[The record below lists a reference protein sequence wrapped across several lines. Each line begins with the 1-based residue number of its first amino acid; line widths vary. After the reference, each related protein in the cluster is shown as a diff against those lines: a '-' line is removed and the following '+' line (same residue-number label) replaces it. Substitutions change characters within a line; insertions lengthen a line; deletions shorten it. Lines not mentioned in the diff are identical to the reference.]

1 MVKVFEESGRVG
13 KEVAVPRPAC
23 PSSFAGLG
31 IMPVHVDNHY
41 VERYLIGLEVVNELA
56 EFLVGVEP
64 VARPPVAERV
74 ARGKRNFSGKEG
86 VILQGF
92 LVIMAVSHEIPVLA
106 AVLRAFLYPFPVLV
120 AVEQEA
126 FGVINE
132 SPAVGGQESVLER
145 QLFAGFG
152 FFHISLHLRVAV
164 HAVKRAERSLEVAGL
179 FLTRYPRELERSFRR
194 GNLEV
199 VGSERA
205 AALAIAHFH
214 FRGAYL
220 EPLASFL
227 QLVFNGRIFAA
238 YGYERLVVD
247 EFAVGGI
254 FHSHYPVG
262 NKSETHVG
270 VAVNDIGLNVLR
282 LHGCE
287 QALQETEKQYEFRFH
302 CFYI

>member
-1 MVKVFEESGRVG
+1 
-13 KEVAVPRPAC
+13 
-23 PSSFAGLG
+23 
-31 IMPVHVDNHY
+31 
-41 VERYLIGLEVVNELA
+41 
-56 EFLVGVEP
+56 
-64 VARPPVAERV
+64 
-74 ARGKRNFSGKEG
+74 
-86 VILQGF
+86 
-92 LVIMAVSHEIPVLA
+92 MAVSHEIPVLP
-106 AVLRAFLYPFPVLV
+106 AVIRTFLYPFPGLV
-120 AVEQEA
+120 AIEQET
-126 FGVINE
+126 FRIVYE
-132 SPAVGGQESVLER
+132 SPAVSGQQSVLER
-145 QLFAGFG
+145 QFLSRLGLLY
-152 FFHISLHLRVAV
+152 ISLRLGVAV
-164 HAVKRAERSLEVAGL
+164 HAVERSERSLEVAGL

-199 VGSERA
+199 VGRECA
-205 AALAIAHFH
+205 AALAVAHFH

-270 VAVNDIGLNVLR
+270 VAVNYIGLNVLR
-282 LHGCE
+282 LRGCE
-287 QALQETEKQYEFRFH
+287 QTLQETEKQYEFRFH